1 MSGSVGCILC
11 RTQSQTKTD
20 SISGP
25 QSCLCSEVAACENT
39 GDNEVDYLTNIFQAK
54 SVYVEWEILSPF
66 LGGKLPGTLCQQP

>member
-1 MSGSVGCILC
+1 MLVVFCLELSLKLKL
-11 RTQSQTKTD
+11 TLLP
-20 SISGP
+20 SGP

-39 GDNEVDYLTNIFQAK
+39 GDNEVDYLTNIFQVK